1 MGYIIPMCLAMS
13 GALMSGVASA
23 EVFLGA
29 EFSDILEHGGRW
41 NSDDGHRSITSDG
54 DTVKLV
60 NVGITNQHHY
70 DQSLYYIDGFKAP
83 QKNLEIE
90 WKWDPQWGSTG
101 QVGPV
106 RSDSDKIEIQARDFS
121 LTSDFGENSDT
132 GQWTN
137 KGLLS
142 NNSNKSSI
150 EVNVS
155 GTIKLITGHFP
166 IFSDPGNITIKGW

>member
-1 MGYIIPMCLAMS
+1 MI
-13 GALMSGVASA
+13 
-23 EVFLGA
+23 
-29 EFSDILEHGGRW
+29 
-41 NSDDGHRSITSDG
+41 
-54 DTVKLV
+54 
-60 NVGITNQHHY
+60 
-70 DQSLYYIDGFKAP
+70 QSLYYIDGFKAP

-90 WKWDPQWGSTG
+90 WNWDPQWGSTG

-106 RSDSDKIEIQARDFS
+106 RSDSDKVEIQARDFS

-137 KGLLS
+137 KGLFS
-142 NNSNKSSI
+142 NQSNKSSI

-166 IFSDPGNITIKGW
+166 ILRSRQHYNQRIQGTQR